1 MIFHLFLRSQSF
13 VQYDLAGLQESWSLG
28 LVSRKSGFAGN
39 RLVFTAASEQEL
51 PLDWLVSSRVLV
63 ARLRAFEAGIL
74 KSRAARDLQSLV
86 LITGVGP
93 SRAAEA
99 AHRLLR
105 VPGLFESDGEG
116 QVINIGTAAALD
128 PATTALGD
136 WVVPELVNDLA
147 GSSFHLP
154 APPVT
159 LECGATPNIRTG
171 GRLLSVPRP
180 VFGEIPN
187 SWRGNHFVDM
197 EACAQAAVFVGAGI
211 RFSAVKGIT
220 DYAGLDAREE
230 FASNLDRVRES
241 MKGVFGRFLSEPSRA
256 CSGTV
261 QGLS

>member
-1 MIFHLFLRSQSF
+1 
-13 VQYDLAGLQESWSLG
+13 
-28 LVSRKSGFAGN
+28 VSRKSGFAGN

-74 KSRAARDLQSLV
+74 KSRAARDLRSLV

-180 VFGEIPN
+180 VFGEIPD

-197 EACAQAAVFVGAGI
+197 EACAQAAVFIGAGI

-220 DYAGLDAREE
+220 DYAGLGAREE
-230 FASNLDRVRES
+230 FAGNLDRVRES
-241 MKGVFGRFLSEPSRA
+241 MKGIFGRFLSGPSRV

-261 QGLS
+261 QGSL